1 MLDRTDD
8 ERIVAYR
15 PLISPTILKEEIPVT
30 KTASS
35 NIRSARKEAEN
46 IISGKDDR
54 ILVVTGPCS
63 IHDPKAAIEYAQ
75 RLLEIKDE
83 LSKNLMIVMRV
94 YFEKPRTTI
103 GWKGLI
109 NDPNLDNTF
118 DINNGLRI
126 ARSLLLE
133 LASIGIPSG
142 SEFLDV
148 VTPQFIADLIA
159 WGAIGARTTE
169 SQLHRELASGSSMP
183 IGFKNGTAG
192 SIQVAVDAI
201 LAAKHSHDF
210 LGVTEQSLAA
220 IIKTTGNPTCHLILR
235 GSGKKPNYSEEDVLA
250 ASLILENAGISNGIM
265 IDCSHGNSRK
275 DHLRQPLVV
284 ETVCEQISNGSHKIC
299 GVMLESFLEAG
310 KQSLNS
316 KTSLN
321 YGQSITDACMSWEMT
336 APLLLELSKSVDNRR
351 LRG

>member
-15 PLISPTILKEEIPVT
+15 QLISPTILKEEIPVT
-30 KTASS
+30 EEASSTIKTA
-35 NIRSARKEAEN
+35 RTEAER
-46 IISGKDDR
+46 IILGKDKR
-54 ILVVTGPCS
+54 LLVVTGPCS
-63 IHDPKAAIEYAQ
+63 IHDPDAAIDYAE
-75 RLLEIKDE
+75 RLLIKKRE
-83 LSKNLMIVMRV
+83 LSSHLMIIMRV

-118 DINNGLRI
+118 DINNGLKISRK
-126 ARSLLLE
+126 LLLQ
-133 LASIGIPSG
+133 LAKIGIPAG

-148 VTPQFIADLIA
+148 VTPQFVADLIS

-201 LAAKHSHDF
+201 LAAKHSHEF

-235 GSGKKPNYSEEDVLA
+235 GSGSEPNYSKSNISKA
-250 ASLILENAGISNGIM
+250 AEMLNKAEISNGIM
-265 IDCSHGNSRK
+265 VDCSHGNSFK
-275 DHLRQPLVV
+275 DHLRQPTVV
-284 ETVCEQISNGSHKIC
+284 DDICRQVAEGSEKIC
-299 GVMLESFLEAG
+299 GVMLESFLQAG
-310 KQSLNS
+310 KQNLAPKS
-316 KTSLN
+316 KMT
-321 YGQSITDACMSWEMT
+321 YGQSVTDACMSWET
-336 APLLLELSKSVDNRR
+336 TEEALDKLYHASKTRDSLN
-351 LRG
+351 

>member
-15 PLISPTILKEEIPVT
+15 PLISPTILKEEIPVDEEASST
-30 KTASS
+30 IKTA
-35 NIRSARKEAEN
+35 RHEAEK
-46 IISGKDDR
+46 IILGEDKR
-54 ILVVTGPCS
+54 LLVVAGPCS
-63 IHDPKAAIEYAQ
+63 IHDPEAALEYTE
-75 RLLEIKDE
+75 RLLAKKKE
-83 LSKNLMIVMRV
+83 LSSHLMIIMRV

-118 DINNGLRI
+118 DINNGLKISRK
-126 ARSLLLE
+126 LLLK
-133 LASIGIPSG
+133 LAKMGVPAG

-148 VTPQFIADLIA
+148 VTPQFVADLTS

-235 GSGKKPNYSEEDVLA
+235 GSGSAPNYNKESVGKA
-250 ASLILENAGISNGIM
+250 AEMLNKAGISNGIM
-265 IDCSHGNSRK
+265 IDCSHGNSFK
-275 DHLRQPLVV
+275 DHLRQPEVV
-284 ETVCEQISNGSHKIC
+284 DDICKQVSEGSEKIC
-299 GVMLESFLEAG
+299 GVMLESFLKAG
-310 KQSLNS
+310 KQNLAP
-316 KTSLN
+316 KAKMT
-321 YGQSITDACMSWEMT
+321 YGQSVTDACMSWET
-336 APLLLELSKSVDNRR
+336 TEKALDELYQASKKRVPLD
-351 LRG
+351 

>member
-1 MLDRTDD
+1 MPDRTDD
-8 ERIVAYR
+8 ERIIAYR

-35 NIRSARKEAEN
+35 NIRAARKEIEN

-63 IHDPKAAIEYAQ
+63 IHDPAAAIDYAK
-75 RLLEIKDE
+75 RLRKTKDE

-126 ARSLLLE
+126 SRNLLLE
-133 LASIGIPSG
+133 LASMGVPSG

-148 VTPQFIADLIA
+148 VTPQFIADLIT

-235 GSGKKPNYSEEDVLA
+235 GSGQKPNYSEEDVLT
-250 ASLILENAGISNGIM
+250 ASLMLEQAGISNGIM
-265 IDCSHGNSRK
+265 IDCSHGNSKK
-275 DHLRQPLVV
+275 DHLKQPFVV
-284 ETVCEQISNGSHKIC
+284 KNVCDQISNGSRTIC

-310 KQSLNS
+310 KQTLNS
-316 KTSLN
+316 KASLN
-321 YGQSITDACMSWEMT
+321 YGQCITDACMSWET
-336 APLLLELSKSVDNRR
+336 TEPLLTELSRSVDNRR